1 MAARSIGRRL
11 KPSGGYEL
19 FMWYFMRLS
28 GLALVFLAVGHL
40 FIMHILNNVE
50 TINYAFVASRW
61 TAPRTGWIWRL
72 WDISLISLAVIH
84 GFNGLRQVLYEYL
97 NAGGRIIAGTIT
109 WVLTL
114 VFILG
119 GGYSILMFVPDR
131 AHIKQHPLKIEKT
144 IEPLPGAS
152 TSLHISAR
160 IDVRC

>member
-1 MAARSIGRRL
+1 MAARSMGRRI

-50 TINYAFVASRW
+50 TINYAFIASRW

-72 WDISLISLAVIH
+72 WDLSLISLAVIH

-97 NAGGRIIAGTIT
+97 KPGARIIAGTIT
-109 WVLTL
+109 WV
-114 VFILG
+114 
-119 GGYSILMFVPDR
+119 
-131 AHIKQHPLKIEKT
+131 A
-144 IEPLPGAS
+144 
-152 TSLHISAR
+152 
-160 IDVRC
+160 